1 MLKKSSR
8 DKGKKKTRSNDLAFL
23 ELQAQSKDVSRN
35 SLPSL
40 GHDTVVDNTLERKN
54 SFVIKKV
61 TLFMIFFERV
71 VWQIQMRH
79 DCQSMRQ
86 FGG

>member
-1 MLKKSSR
+1 MLKKHHCVM
-8 DKGKKKTRSNDLAFL
+8 KAKKTRSKDLAFL

-40 GHDTVVDNTLERKN
+40 GHDTVVSITLERKN

-61 TLFMIFFERV
+61 IQIMIFFEKV
-71 VWQIQMRH
+71 L
-79 DCQSMRQ
+79 
-86 FGG
+86 